1 MGSIC
6 RKTLTERV
14 EKRMG
19 KLKEGRTADRE
30 KERDDY
36 IRYNVDYK
44 KVSERYKEK
53 DRIQVGTQFGIID
66 N

>member
-1 MGSIC
+1 MGSRC
-6 RKTLTERV
+6 RRTLTEEV

-19 KLKEGRTADRE
+19 KLKEGTAKERE
-30 KERDDY
+30 KERDEY

-53 DRIQVGTQFGIID
+53 E
-66 N
+66 